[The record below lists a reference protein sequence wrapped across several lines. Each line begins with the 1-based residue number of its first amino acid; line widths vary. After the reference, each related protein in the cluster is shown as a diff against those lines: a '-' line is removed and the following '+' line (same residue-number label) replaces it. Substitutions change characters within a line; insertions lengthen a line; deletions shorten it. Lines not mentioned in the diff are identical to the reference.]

1 MLSVSHQQI
10 NTLCSS
16 LPVPTPGPD
25 SLTSDN
31 VSNFDAISL
40 PADLHLRDEFISLGK
55 NGKTF

>member
-1 MLSVSHQQI
+1 MSQQQI
-10 NTLCSS
+10 NVLSSS
-16 LPVPTPGPD
+16 LPVPAPGPD

-40 PADLHLRDEFISLGK
+40 PADLHLRDEFVSLGK